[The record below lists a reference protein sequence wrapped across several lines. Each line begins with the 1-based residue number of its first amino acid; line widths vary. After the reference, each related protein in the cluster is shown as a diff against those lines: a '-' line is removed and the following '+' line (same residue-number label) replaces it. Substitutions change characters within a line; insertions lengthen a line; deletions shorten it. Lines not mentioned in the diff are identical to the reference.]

1 MIAESD
7 NTATDMLIDYIGR
20 NRLEKLS
27 GLSPFLTTREFFHL
41 KADPALYE
49 RYAAAA
55 LSGRR
60 ALLADLSERSL
71 PGIDKV
77 TRPLQPHAEW
87 KISTSALC
95 GWMEKVAELG
105 VTQINPGPLDQFRRQ
120 RLSYKGGSEIGV
132 LNLTASVRDDTGVN
146 LCVST
151 TWNATRPIEQE
162 SLIELYA
169 TLFLRLRE

>member
-1 MIAESD
+1 M
-7 NTATDMLIDYIGR
+7 
-20 NRLEKLS
+20 LS
-27 GLSPFLTTREFFHL
+27 GFSPFLTTREFFHL

-49 RYAAAA
+49 RYAAVA
-55 LSGRR
+55 LSE
-60 ALLADLSERSL
+60 LPERPL

-105 VTQINPGPLDQFRRQ
+105 VTQINPGPLDQFRWQ

-132 LNLTASVRDDTGVN
+132 LNLTASVRDGTGAN

-169 TLFLRLRE
+169 TLFLSLRD